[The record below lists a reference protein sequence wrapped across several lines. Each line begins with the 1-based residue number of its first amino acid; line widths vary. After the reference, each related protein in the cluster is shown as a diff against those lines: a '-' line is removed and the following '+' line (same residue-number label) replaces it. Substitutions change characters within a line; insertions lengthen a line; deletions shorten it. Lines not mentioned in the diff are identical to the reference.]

1 MKTKITREVTQTDE
15 NNIKVYLKNIEFK
28 EYTSCVL

>member
-1 MKTKITREVTQTDE
+1 MKTKITCEVTETDE